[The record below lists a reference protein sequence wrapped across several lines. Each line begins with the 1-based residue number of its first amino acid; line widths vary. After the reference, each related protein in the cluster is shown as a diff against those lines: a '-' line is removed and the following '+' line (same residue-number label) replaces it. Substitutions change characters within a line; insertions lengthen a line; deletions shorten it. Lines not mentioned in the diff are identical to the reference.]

1 VVSALYAYTTEF
13 KTFILDAVLV
23 IAITFFG
30 TLIAA
35 MILPWRK
42 RELYLNSPI
51 ARYQVAGVPAISI
64 TSALAAAFLGWNIVE
79 WLTNSTYAV
88 NNHTSLIFMGSMYG
102 LAIVLYVVAKLVRR
116 SQGIDLNMVYGAIPV
131 E

>member
-1 VVSALYAYTTEF
+1 V
-13 KTFILDAVLV
+13 LDAALV
-23 IAITFFG
+23 IAVTFFG

-42 RELYLNSPI
+42 PELYQNSPI
-51 ARYQVAGVPAISI
+51 ARYQIAGIPALSI
-64 TSALAAAFLGWNIVE
+64 TSALAAIFLGWNIYK
-79 WLTNSTYAV
+79 WLTDSLYAV

-102 LAIVLYVVAKLVRR
+102 LAIVLYVGAKLVRR
-116 SQGIDLNMVYGAIPV
+116 AQGINLNMVYGEIPV